1 MIRVLGIDVPRAAIS
16 ELALR
21 LHRAGETGLSYRL
34 GSALDR
40 HRDELTLTSEE
51 RAQIARY
58 LAKEMV
64 PGLEP
69 LPAVLDGHGNHR

>member
-1 MIRVLGIDVPRAAIS
+1 MIRVLGIDVPRSAIS

-21 LHRAGETGLSYRL
+21 VHRAGEAHLAHRL
-34 GSALDR
+34 GRAIDQ
-40 HRDELTLTSEE
+40 HRDELRLTSED
-51 RAQIARY
+51 RARIARY

-69 LPAVLDGHGNHR
+69 LPAVLDGHGNHS